1 MLASRA
7 AGDRRPRGVGLGRAL
22 VLLGAL
28 AVPAA
33 AQQLRGGSPLASN
46 VAQVQLVVVVPP
58 RATFTPSGAIRELD
72 RTPAARLLAAPL
84 GVSVNVP
91 HRIRIQ
97 RMPDPCRGADGDARR
112 VAVRMPDGAF
122 AELTERPLTISRG
135 ADMRGVDTRGAE
147 TRGADSRG
155 ADSRRPGPAAAAS
168 EVLLYQVSTAAATCD
183 VPLPVRYEIEV
194 TPTL

>member
-1 MLASRA
+1 
-7 AGDRRPRGVGLGRAL
+7 

-28 AVPAA
+28 AAPAA
-33 AQQLRGGSPLASN
+33 GQQPHGTSPLASN

-58 RATFTPSGAIRELD
+58 RATLTSSGAIRELD
-72 RTPAARLLAAPL
+72 RTPVARLLAAPL

-97 RMPDPCRGADGDARR
+97 RVPDPCQSADGTAARR
-112 VAVRMPDGAF
+112 VAVRVPGGAF
-122 AELTERPLTISRG
+122 TELTEQPITISRG
-135 ADMRGVDTRGAE
+135 AD
-147 TRGADSRG
+147 TRGADTRG
-155 ADSRRPGPAAAAS
+155 VGQAPPPAS
-168 EVLLYQVSTAAATCD
+168 EVLQYQVSSAAATCK